1 MVRPLK
7 QPDYST
13 KGKNVVDN
21 YMHDP
26 EEKQKKVISNNIVV
40 SFRCESLIR

>member
-26 EEKQKKVISNNIVV
+26 EEKQKKSHQ
-40 SFRCESLIR
+40 